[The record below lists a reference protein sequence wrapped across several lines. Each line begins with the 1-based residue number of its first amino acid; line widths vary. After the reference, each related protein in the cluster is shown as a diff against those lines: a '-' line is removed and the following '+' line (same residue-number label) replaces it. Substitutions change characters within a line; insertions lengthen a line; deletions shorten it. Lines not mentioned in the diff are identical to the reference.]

1 MVSNDELHQNYRA
14 LSTIPF
20 VQRAIKRVKQLG
32 KINNDLVKENELLKK
47 MMESLLDKQGSM
59 NCCCGCRHMRK
70 SCTGCCKTTTTNFV
84 EVKQEQIEEVDL
96 TNNDK
101 NNNENIVYKIYEE
114 EDITN
119 NNKQSKTI
127 VSDEVDL
134 VDVEKVKIE
143 EEQEVE
149 VEESEEEQEV
159 EVEES
164 EEEVEVEVEVEVEEE
179 EVEV

>member
-70 SCTGCCKTTTTNFV
+70 SCAGCCKPTTTNFV

-101 NNNENIVYKIYEE
+101 NNNENIVYKIYEK
-114 EDITN
+114 EDITNN

-127 VSDEVDL
+127 VSDEV
-134 VDVEKVKIE
+134 ET
-143 EEQEVE
+143 
-149 VEESEEEQEV
+149 
-159 EVEES
+159 
-164 EEEVEVEVEVEVEEE
+164 
-179 EVEV
+179 